1 MNLSSEW
8 KEDGDR
14 CPEAEGMG
22 SCEPFDVDAGTRT
35 QSSAGAAVC

>member
-22 SCEPFDVDAGTRT
+22 SCEPFDVDAGKF
-35 QSSAGAAVC
+35 SIPLLK